1 MWRRAAAILWLVQ
14 PAALWAQAADLPPE
28 AASGE
33 PLPAGVSIR
42 KVGAQSV
49 YVDAHGRTL
58 YGMDMRAVTGRT
70 GHQPLW
76 CSGDCLT
83 QWTPLAAPAK
93 AEIVPAPPEFGG
105 DRKAPRL
112 KQDGPDWIVMQGPS
126 GPQWVYKR
134 VNLVFTHA
142 GERPGTIGHEGE
154 DGLVWNSLKYVPAAP
169 KIDAPADVTARLVD
183 RRYLLVDG
191 QGNLLVTHKG
201 KACGT
206 ACADWRV
213 FPAGMAR
220 RGMGAWTVRP
230 DGDRAQ
236 WAYRDR
242 PVFTIEGDDP
252 ADIPAEAEPLIP

>member
-1 MWRRAAAILWLVQ
+1 M
-14 PAALWAQAADLPPE
+14 
-28 AASGE
+28 
-33 PLPAGVSIR
+33 
-42 KVGAQSV
+42 
-49 YVDAHGRTL
+49 
-58 YGMDMRAVTGRT
+58 
-70 GHQPLW
+70 
-76 CSGDCLT
+76 
-83 QWTPLAAPAK
+83 
-93 AEIVPAPPEFGG
+93 PAPPEFGG

-134 VNLVFTHA
+134 VNLVFTHV

-154 DGLVWNSLKYVPAAP
+154 DALVWNSLKYVPAAP

-183 RRYLLVDG
+183 GRYLLVDG
-191 QGNLLVTHKG
+191 QDNLLVTHKG

-242 PVFTIEGDDP
+242 PVFTIAGDDP